1 MLIKPVLAAVG
12 AALLSAGVL
21 AADSASSFVF
31 VNHDTSSLWR
41 TARSKSV
48 TVPVDFPDGAT
59 SATLAVEGVGYSA
72 NYEIAAPGP
81 YAFQLPEAT
90 SPGAENTYTLTLTF
104 DRGPG
109 KTARLSVITGLE
121 AGAAGST
128 RCLSQDNRGW
138 PRVSGNRFTVP
149 VPYGATSLEI
159 DGAPVDTGLDGAQG
173 FFTAGAVPAVLEL
186 VVGDTTNSVSIVEM
200 PGSLLFI
207 R

>member
-109 KTARLSVITGLE
+109 KTARLSLIAGLE
-121 AGAAGST
+121 DGAAGST

-149 VPYGATSLEI
+149 VPYGATSLEV
-159 DGAPVDTGLDGAQG
+159 DGVPVDTGLDGARG
-173 FFTAGAVPAVLEL
+173 FFTVGAVPTDLEL

>member
-1 MLIKPVLAAVG
+1 MRIPLACACA
-12 AALLSAGVL
+12 AALLLSAVAL
-21 AADSASSFVF
+21 AAESTSSFVF
-31 VNHDTSSLWR
+31 VDSASSSLWR
-41 TARSKSV
+41 TARSQTV
-48 TVPVDFPDGAT
+48 TVPVDFPEGAT
-59 SATLAVEGVGYSA
+59 SATLSVAGVGYSA
-72 NYEIAAPGP
+72 SYEIATPGFFT
-81 YAFQLPEAT
+81 FQLPEAT
-90 SPGAENTYTLTLTF
+90 TPGQENTYVLTLSF
-104 DRGPG
+104 DHGAG

>member
-12 AALLSAGVL
+12 AVLLSAGVL

-109 KTARLSVITGLE
+109 KTARLSLIAGLE
-121 AGAAGST
+121 DGAAGST

-149 VPYGATSLEI
+149 VPYGATSLEVN
-159 DGAPVDTGLDGAQG
+159 GTPVDTGLGGAQG
-173 FFTAGAVPAVLEL
+173 FLTLSGLPAVMDL
-186 VVGDTTNSVSIVEM
+186 VVPETTYHADIVRM
-200 PGSLLFI
+200 PGFLLFFH
-207 R
+207 